1 MKPLSELVKSIKA
14 KTENMLALQ
23 EALRKE
29 NVEFKEQTKRLKG
42 RVEELEKA
50 NRKLEDQYKALQLA
64 KSLSGE
70 DDSSGSENKD
80 KNLAIKLKI
89 NELVREID
97 KCIAQLN
104 R

>member
-1 MKPLSELVKSIKA
+1 MKTLPELGKRIKA
-14 KTENMLALQ
+14 KTEKILALQ
-23 EALRKE
+23 EAL
-29 NVEFKEQTKRLKG
+29 LKDNMQLKDQVNKLKS
-42 RVEELEKA
+42 RVEELEKS
-50 NRKLEDQYKALQLA
+50 KVELEDQYKALQLA
-64 KSLSGE
+64 RTISGE
-70 DDSSGSENKD
+70 NTD

>member
-1 MKPLSELVKSIKA
+1 MKSIASIIKGLKA
-14 KTENMLALQ
+14 KTEKMLHLQ
-23 EALRKE
+23 EALQ
-29 NVEFKEQTKRLKG
+29 NDNAQLKLKINKLQS
-42 RVEELEKA
+42 RVEELETSKG
-50 NRKLEDQYKALQLA
+50 KLEDSYKTLQLA
-64 KSLSGE
+64 QNISG
-70 DDSSGSENKD
+70 DND

>member
-1 MKPLSELVKSIKA
+1 MKSVSSILKGLKA
-14 KTENMLALQ
+14 KTEKMLHLQ
-23 EALRKE
+23 EALQKD
-29 NVEFKEQTKRLKG
+29 NVQLKLKVNKLQS
-42 RVEELEKA
+42 RVDELEVLKS
-50 NRKLEDQYKALQLA
+50 KLEDQYKVLKLA
-64 KSLSGE
+64 QNISG
-70 DDSSGSENKD
+70 DND

>member
-1 MKPLSELVKSIKA
+1 MKSIASIVKGLKS
-14 KTENMLALQ
+14 KTEKMLHLQ
-23 EALRKE
+23 EALQKD
-29 NVEFKEQTKRLKG
+29 NDQLKLKISKLQS
-42 RVEELEKA
+42 RVEELETSKS
-50 NRKLEDQYKALQLA
+50 KLEDQYKVLKLA
-64 KSLSGE
+64 RNVSG
-70 DDSSGSENKD
+70 DND

>member
-1 MKPLSELVKSIKA
+1 MKSISSIVKGLKA
-14 KTENMLALQ
+14 KTEKMLHLQ
-23 EALRKE
+23 EALQAD
-29 NVEFKEQTKRLKG
+29 NAQLKLKVSQLQS
-42 RVEELEKA
+42 RVEELETAKG
-50 NRKLEDQYKALQLA
+50 KLGDQYQTLKLA
-64 KSLSGE
+64 RNVSG
-70 DDSSGSENKD
+70 DND

>member
-1 MKPLSELVKSIKA
+1 MKIVSSILKGLKA
-14 KTENMLALQ
+14 KTEKMLTLQ
-23 EALRKE
+23 EALLSD
-29 NVEFKEQTKRLKG
+29 NAQLKLKVNKLQS
-42 RVEELEKA
+42 RVNDLEALKS
-50 NRKLEDQYKALQLA
+50 KLEDQYNVLKIAQNV
-64 KSLSGE
+64 SG
-70 DDSSGSENKD
+70 DND

>member
-1 MKPLSELVKSIKA
+1 MKSIASIISGLKA
-14 KTENMLALQ
+14 KTEKMLHLQ
-23 EALRKE
+23 EALR
-29 NVEFKEQTKRLKG
+29 NDNAQLKLKINKLQS
-42 RVEELEKA
+42 RVEELETSKG
-50 NRKLEDQYKALQLA
+50 KLEDSYKTLQIA
-64 KSLSGE
+64 QNISG
-70 DDSSGSENKD
+70 DND

>member
-1 MKPLSELVKSIKA
+1 MKTLPELGKRIKA
-14 KTENMLALQ
+14 KTEKILALQ
-23 EALRKE
+23 EALLKD
-29 NVEFKEQTKRLKG
+29 NMQLKGQVNRLKS
-42 RVEELEKA
+42 RVEELEKS
-50 NRKLEDQYKALQLA
+50 KTELEDQYKALQLA
-64 KSLSGE
+64 RNISGE
-70 DDSSGSENKD
+70 STD

>member
-1 MKPLSELVKSIKA
+1 MNSLHEAVKKLKA
-14 KTENMLALQ
+14 KTEKILALQ
-23 EALRKE
+23 ETLQKE
-29 NVEFKEQTKRLKG
+29 NVQFKEQTKRLKS
-42 RVEELEKA
+42 RVEELEEA
-50 NRKLEDQYKALQLA
+50 NRKLEDQNKALLLA
-64 KSLSGE
+64 QNL
-70 DDSSGSENKD
+70 SGSESD

>member
-1 MKPLSELVKSIKA
+1 MKSVSSILKGLKA
-14 KTENMLALQ
+14 KIEKLLTLQ
-23 EALRKE
+23 EALQKD
-29 NVEFKEQTKRLKG
+29 NIQLKLK
-42 RVEELEKA
+42 VSKLQSMVDELEGSKS
-50 NRKLEDQYKALQLA
+50 KLENQYKALRLA
-64 KSLSGE
+64 QNISGLN
-70 DDSSGSENKD
+70 DSPGSDND

>member
-1 MKPLSELVKSIKA
+1 MKSVSSILKGLKA
-14 KTENMLALQ
+14 KTEKMLTLQ
-23 EALRKE
+23 EALLSD
-29 NVEFKEQTKRLKG
+29 NAQLKLKVNKLQS
-42 RVEELEKA
+42 RVNDLEALKS
-50 NRKLEDQYKALQLA
+50 KLEDQYNVLKIAQNV
-64 KSLSGE
+64 SG
-70 DDSSGSENKD
+70 DND

>member
-1 MKPLSELVKSIKA
+1 MKSITSIIKGLKA
-14 KTENMLALQ
+14 KAEKLLHLQ
-23 EALRKE
+23 EALQKD
-29 NVEFKEQTKRLKG
+29 NVQLKLKISKLQS
-42 RVEELEKA
+42 RVDELETSKS
-50 NRKLEDQYKALQLA
+50 KLEGQYKTLQIA
-64 KSLSGE
+64 QKVSG
-70 DDSSGSENKD
+70 DND

>member
-1 MKPLSELVKSIKA
+1 MKSIASIVGALKS
-14 KTENMLALQ
+14 KTEKMLHLQ
-23 EALRKE
+23 EALQKS
-29 NVEFKEQTKRLKG
+29 NAQLTLKVSKLQS
-42 RVEELEKA
+42 RVEELEA
-50 NRKLEDQYKALQLA
+50 LNRKLDDQNKTIRIAQNV
-64 KSLSGE
+64 SG
-70 DDSSGSENKD
+70 DTD